1 MKNNSKGLLLAAVA
15 VSFGLASCSDES
27 PWRGSDTEGGI
38 NLEFSSDARVMR
50 QTRADDSVSP
60 FVPAADHFSVSLTK
74 SDGTFTKTWTGVES
88 FNRETAFAIG
98 DYTLAAFYG
107 DAESEGFECPF
118 YKGSAD
124 VHVSPGAVT
133 DATVVAT
140 LANSMVSIRYTDKF
154 NENFSDYSSSVQTE
168 GHDWV
173 VFAKSETRPAY
184 IASSDVKV
192 KVRLTNDAGKTVEV
206 VPAQFTA
213 QPRHHYVVTLDVE
226 ETAGGLAL
234 DVVFDD
240 DVVAETVE
248 ISLTDE
254 LFSAPAPT
262 VTAKGFDAPTPVETF
277 EFAEQAA
284 KPEFHC
290 FAFGGLRQATLNV
303 VSSNDYSPAFGRRV
317 ELVGA
322 DELTQAQLA
331 SEGVDCAGFFRN
343 VDKMGVVNI
352 KGFVESL
359 PAGTYEISL
368 EIEDQ
373 ATRVSEPVKMN
384 LTVKP
389 VTFSLEA
396 PIKADFLGTELTV
409 DVLTNCA
416 DIRNKVTFKVP
427 DGSNRMVP
435 AEIKSVTQVD
445 GTRAEGQVRLRYV
458 LAMSARAQALIDVEA
473 HLRNR
478 VAETKVSMTEPEY
491 TITPDAFARK
501 VVLRIDATDQQ
512 TTKFLRDNLVYYNG
526 DTQIPSSNV
535 AHGADGL
542 ITISSLDPSIQYLQL
557 KAKVAAFVKAVPEFT
572 TEAEAD
578 VPNGTF
584 TASTQTIDIDP
595 INSGGQY
602 SGVAKNPFGAPLKSY
617 YLISSIVRSTPDSW
631 ANVNANTCYTGSQN
645 MNTWFVVPST
655 WEENGQTVL
664 RSVGYSHNGKT
675 PATYEKTGVYYCQNA
690 PSDADLQKAAGELF
704 LGSYSFNGS
713 ESRTDGMAWSSRP
726 ATLSFDYTYAPY
738 NNERGEAYV
747 RIFDASGKVIAH
759 QTIYLAASSTMT
771 TKTVAL
777 TGYPFGVKAAKIE
790 LGFRSTESGVA
801 PAVYIPK
808 GEELKETAVNAGTF
822 TRPGSHPISA
832 NNYRAVATGSKLVI
846 DNVKLGYVD
855 SANALPTARPR
866 RK

>member
-1 MKNNSKGLLLAAVA
+1 
-15 VSFGLASCSDES
+15 
-27 PWRGSDTEGGI
+27 
-38 NLEFSSDARVMR
+38 MR

-60 FVPAADHFSVSLTK
+60 FVPAADQFSVSLTK

-88 FNRETAFAIG
+88 FNRESAFSIG
-98 DYTLAAFYG
+98 DYTVAAFYG

-262 VTAKGFDAPTPVETF
+262 VTAKGFDASAPLEMF
-277 EFAEQAA
+277 EFAEQTA

-303 VSSNDYSPAFGRRV
+303 VSSNGYSPAFGRRV

-331 SEGVDCAGFFRN
+331 SAGVDCAGFFRN
-343 VDKMGVVNI
+343 VDKMGVVNL
-352 KGFVESL
+352 KGFIESL

-373 ATRVSEPVKMN
+373 ATRVSEPVKMDV
-384 LTVKP
+384 TVKP

-396 PIKADFLGTELTV
+396 PIKAEFLGSELTV
-409 DVLTNCA
+409 DVLTNCP
-416 DIRNKVTFKVP
+416 DIRNKVSFKVP
-427 DGSNRMVP
+427 DGNNSMVP
-435 AEIKSVTQVD
+435 AEIKSVSLVD
-445 GTRAEGQVRLRYV
+445 GTRAEGSVRLRYV
-458 LAMSARAQALIDVEA
+458 LAMSSRAQALIDVEG
-473 HLRNR
+473 HLRDR
-478 VAETKVSMTEPEY
+478 VANVQVSMAEPEY
-491 TITPDAFARK
+491 TITPDAYARK
-501 VVLRIDATDQQ
+501 VVLRINAADEKTA
-512 TTKFLRDNLVYYNG
+512 KFLRDNLVYYNG
-526 DTQIPSSNV
+526 DTQIPSSNI

-542 ITISSLDPSIQYLQL
+542 ITISSLNPSIQYLQI

-584 TASTQTIDIDP
+584 TASTQTIDINP
-595 INSGGQY
+595 INTGGQY
-602 SGVAKNPFGAPLKSY
+602 TGTRFNNPKY
-617 YLISSIVRSTPDSW
+617 QLISSIERPTPDGW
-631 ANVNANTCYTGSQN
+631 ANVNERTCYAGSSN
-645 MNTWFVVPST
+645 KNTWYLVPST
-655 WEENGQTVL
+655 WEENGQAVL
-664 RSVGYSHNGKT
+664 RSAGYSHHGKDLGVT
-675 PATYEKTGVYYCQNA
+675 TKTGVYYCQNA

-713 ESRTDGMAWSSRP
+713 ESRTDGMAWTSRP
-726 ATLSFDYTYAPY
+726 ATLSFDYSYTPY

-747 RIFDASGKVIAH
+747 KVLDASGKVIA
-759 QTIYLAASSTMT
+759 QQSLSLTASSNMT
-771 TKTVAL
+771 TRTVTL
-777 TGYPFGVKAAKIE
+777 DGYPFGVKAARIE
-790 LGFRSTESGVA
+790 IGFRSTESGVT
-801 PAVYIPK
+801 PSVYIPK
-808 GEELKETAVNAGTF
+808 GEELKETAAQWDF
-822 TRPGSHPISA
+822 AFPQKHPIPA
-832 NNYRAVATGSKLVI
+832 NQYKAVATGSKLVL
-846 DNVKLGYVD
+846 DNVRFGYVD
-855 SANALPTARPR
+855 NANTLPTARPR

>member
-60 FVPAADHFSVSLTK
+60 FVPAADQFSVSLTK

-88 FNRETAFAIG
+88 FNRESAFSIG
-98 DYTLAAFYG
+98 DYTVAAFYG

-262 VTAKGFDAPTPVETF
+262 VTAKGFDAPTPVEMF
-277 EFAEQAA
+277 EFAEQTA

-303 VSSNDYSPAFGRRV
+303 VSSNGYSPAFGRRV

-343 VDKMGVVNI
+343 VDKMGVVNL
-352 KGFVESL
+352 KGFIESL

-373 ATRVSEPVKMN
+373 ATRVSEPVKMDV
-384 LTVKP
+384 TVKP

-396 PIKADFLGTELTV
+396 PIKAEFLGSELTV
-409 DVLTNCA
+409 DVLTNCP
-416 DIRNKVTFKVP
+416 DIRNKVSFKVP
-427 DGSNRMVP
+427 DGNNSMVP
-435 AEIKSVTQVD
+435 AEIKSVSLVD
-445 GTRAEGQVRLRYV
+445 GTRAEGSVRLRYV
-458 LAMSARAQALIDVEA
+458 LAMSSRAQALIDVEG
-473 HLRNR
+473 HLRDR
-478 VAETKVSMTEPEY
+478 VANVQVSMAEPEY
-491 TITPDAFARK
+491 TITPDAYARK
-501 VVLRIDATDQQ
+501 VVLRINAADEKTA
-512 TTKFLRDNLVYYNG
+512 KFLRDNLVYYNG
-526 DTQIPSSNV
+526 DTQIPSSNI

-542 ITISSLDPSIQYLQL
+542 ITISSLNPSIQYLQI

-584 TASTQTIDIDP
+584 TASTQTIDINP
-595 INSGGQY
+595 INTGGQY
-602 SGVAKNPFGAPLKSY
+602 TGTLFSKPKY
-617 YLISSIVRSTPDSW
+617 QLISSISRSTPDGW
-631 ANVNANTCYTGSQN
+631 ANVNENTCYTGSSN
-645 MNTWFVVPST
+645 KNTWYLVPST
-655 WEENGQTVL
+655 WEENGQSVIL
-664 RSVGYSHNGKT
+664 SVGYSHNGKDVELT
-675 PATYEKTGVYYCQNA
+675 NQTAVYYCKNA
-690 PSDADLQKAAGELF
+690 PADADLQKAAGELF
-704 LGSYSFNGS
+704 LGSYSFNGT
-713 ESRTDGMAWSSRP
+713 ESRVDGIDWATRPSS
-726 ATLSFDYTYAPY
+726 LSFDYSYTSF

-747 RIFDASGKVIAH
+747 KVLDASGKVIA
-759 QTIYLAASSTMT
+759 QQSLSLTASSNMT
-771 TKTVAL
+771 TRTVTL
-777 TGYPFGVKAAKIE
+777 DGYPFGVKAARIE
-790 LGFRSTESGVA
+790 IGFRSTESGVT
-801 PAVYIPK
+801 PSVYIPK
-808 GEELKETAVNAGTF
+808 GEELKETAAQWDF
-822 TRPGSHPISA
+822 AFPQKHPIPA
-832 NNYRAVATGSKLVI
+832 NQYKAVATGSKLVI

-855 SANALPTARPR
+855 SANTLPTARPR
-866 RK
+866 KK

>member
-60 FVPAADHFSVSLTK
+60 FVPAADQFSVSLTK

-88 FNRETAFAIG
+88 FNRESAFSIG
-98 DYTLAAFYG
+98 DYTVAAFYG

-262 VTAKGFDAPTPVETF
+262 VTAKGFDASAPLEMF
-277 EFAEQAA
+277 EFAEQTA

-303 VSSNDYSPAFGRRV
+303 VSSNGYSPAFGRRV
-317 ELVGA
+317 EIVGA

-331 SEGVDCAGFFRN
+331 SAGVDCAGFFRN
-343 VDKMGVVNI
+343 VDKMGVVNL
-352 KGFVESL
+352 KGFIESL

-373 ATRVSEPVKMN
+373 ATRVSEPVKMDV
-384 LTVKP
+384 TVKP

-396 PIKADFLGTELTV
+396 PIKAEFLGSELTV
-409 DVLTNCA
+409 DVLTNCP
-416 DIRNKVTFKVP
+416 DIRNKVSFKVP
-427 DGSNRMVP
+427 DGNNSMVP
-435 AEIKSVTQVD
+435 AEIKSVSLVD
-445 GTRAEGQVRLRYV
+445 GTRAEGSVRLRYV
-458 LAMSARAQALIDVEA
+458 LAMSSRAQALIDVEG
-473 HLRNR
+473 HLRDR
-478 VAETKVSMTEPEY
+478 VANVQVSMAEPEY
-491 TITPDAFARK
+491 TITPDAYARK
-501 VVLRIDATDQQ
+501 VVLRINAADEKTA
-512 TTKFLRDNLVYYNG
+512 KFLRDNLVYYNG
-526 DTQIPSSNV
+526 DTQIPSSNI

-542 ITISSLDPSIQYLQL
+542 ITISSLNPSIQYLQI

-572 TEAEAD
+572 TEAVAD

-584 TASTQTIDIDP
+584 TASTQTINIDP
-595 INSGGQY
+595 INTGGRY
-602 SGVAKNPFGAPLKSY
+602 SGVAKNPFGPAVRAY
-617 YLISSIVRSTPDSW
+617 YLISSIVRSTPDGW
-631 ANVNANTCYTGSQN
+631 ANVNENTCYVGSQN

-655 WEENGQTVL
+655 WEENGQTVV

-675 PATYEKTGVYYCQNA
+675 PSDYEKTGVYYCQNA
-690 PSDADLQKAAGELF
+690 PADADLQKAAGELF

-713 ESRTDGMAWSSRP
+713 ESRTDGMAWTSRP
-726 ATLSFDYTYAPY
+726 ATLSFDYSYTPY

-747 RIFDASGKVIAH
+747 RIFDASGKVIAQ
-759 QTIYLAASSTMT
+759 QTLYLAASSTMT

-808 GEELKETAVNAGTF
+808 GEELKETAVDWKTF
-822 TRPGSHPISA
+822 TDPGSHPISA
-832 NNYRAVATGSKLVI
+832 NNYRAVATGSKLVL
-846 DNVKLGYVD
+846 DNVRFGYVD
-855 SANALPTARPR
+855 SANTLPTARPR

>member
-60 FVPAADHFSVSLTK
+60 FVPAADQFSVSLTK

-88 FNRETAFAIG
+88 FNRESAFAIG
-98 DYTLAAFYG
+98 DYTVAAFYG
-107 DAESEGFECPF
+107 DAESEGFDHPF
-118 YKGSAD
+118 YKGSTD

-133 DATVVAT
+133 DARIVAT
-140 LANSMVSIRYTDKF
+140 LANSMVSVRYTDKF
-154 NENFSDYSSSVQTE
+154 CENFSDYSSSVQTE

-173 VFAKSETRPAY
+173 VFAKTETRPAY

-262 VTAKGFDAPTPVETF
+262 VTAKGFDASAPVEMF
-277 EFAEQAA
+277 EFAEQTA

-303 VSSNDYSPAFGRRV
+303 VSSNGYSPAFGRRV

-322 DELTQAQLA
+322 DDLTQQQLA
-331 SEGVDCAGFFRN
+331 SAGVDCAGFFRN
-343 VDKMGVVNI
+343 VDKMGVVNL
-352 KGFVESL
+352 KGFIESL
-359 PAGTYEISL
+359 PTGTYEISL

-373 ATRVSEPVKMN
+373 ATRVSEPVKMD

-396 PIKADFLGTELTV
+396 PMKAEFLGSELSV
-409 DVLTNCA
+409 DVVTNCA
-416 DIRNKVTFKVP
+416 DIRNKMTFKLP
-427 DGSNRMVP
+427 DGNNRMVP
-435 AEIKSVTQVD
+435 AEIKSVSQVD
-445 GTRAEGQVRLRYV
+445 GTRAEGSVRLRYV
-458 LAMSARAQALIDVEA
+458 LAMSSRAQALIDVEG
-473 HLRNR
+473 HLRDR
-478 VAETKVSMTEPEY
+478 VANVQVSMAEPEY
-491 TITPDAFARK
+491 TITPDAYARK
-501 VVLRIDATDQQ
+501 VVLRINAADEQ
-512 TTKFLRDNLVYYNG
+512 TAKFLRDNLVYYNG
-526 DTQIPSSNV
+526 DTQIPSSNI

-542 ITISSLDPSIQYLQL
+542 ITISSLNPSIQYLQI
-557 KAKVAAFVKAVPEFT
+557 KAKVAAFEKAVPEFT
-572 TEAEAD
+572 TEADAD

-584 TASTQTIDIDP
+584 SASTQTININP
-595 INSGGQY
+595 INTGGQY
-602 SGVAKNPFGAPLKSY
+602 TGVTLTWKKYN
-617 YLISSIVRSTPDSW
+617 LITSIVRSTPDSW
-631 ANVNANTCYTGSQN
+631 ANVNERTCYTGSSN
-645 MNTWFVVPST
+645 KNTWYLVPST
-655 WEENGQTVL
+655 WEENGQTVV
-664 RSVGYSHNGKT
+664 RSVGYSHNGKDLGYT
-675 PATYEKTGVYYCQNA
+675 NKTSVYYCQNA
-690 PSDADLQKAAGELF
+690 PADADLQKAAGELF

-713 ESRTDGMAWSSRP
+713 ESRTDGMAWTSRP
-726 ATLSFDYTYAPY
+726 ATLSFDYSYTPY

-747 RIFDASGKVIAH
+747 RIFDASGKVIAQ
-759 QTIYLAASSTMT
+759 QTLYLAASSSMT

-808 GEELKETAVNAGTF
+808 GEELKETAVGAGTF
-822 TRPGSHPISA
+822 TNPGAHPISA
-832 NNYRAVATGSKLVI
+832 NNYRAVATGSKLVL
-846 DNVKLGYVD
+846 DNVRFGYVD
-855 SANALPTARPR
+855 SANTLPTARPR

>member
-234 DVVFDD
+234 DVVFDE

-303 VSSNDYSPAFGRRV
+303 VSSNGYSPAFGRRV

-343 VDKMGVVNI
+343 VDKMGVVNL
-352 KGFVESL
+352 KGFIESL
-359 PAGTYEISL
+359 PAGSYEISL

-373 ATRVSEPVKMN
+373 ATRVSEPVKMDV
-384 LTVKP
+384 TVKP

-396 PIKADFLGTELTV
+396 PIKAEFLGSELTV
-409 DVLTNCA
+409 DVLTNCP
-416 DIRNKVTFKVP
+416 DIRNKVSFKVP
-427 DGSNRMVP
+427 DVSNRMVP

-478 VAETKVSMTEPEY
+478 VAETQVSMIEPEY
-491 TITPDAFARK
+491 TITPDAYARK
-501 VVLRIDATDQQ
+501 VVLRINAADERTAR
-512 TTKFLRDNLVYYNG
+512 FLRDNLIYYNG
-526 DTQIPSSNV
+526 DTQISSSNV
-535 AHGADGL
+535 SHGADGL
-542 ITISSLDPSIQYLQL
+542 ITISRLTPAIQYMQI
-557 KAKVAAFVKAVPEFT
+557 KAKVAAFEKAVPAFT
-572 TEAEAD
+572 TESETD

-584 TASTQTIDIDP
+584 TASTQTININP
-595 INSGGQY
+595 INTGGQY
-602 SGVAKNPFGAPLKSY
+602 TGTRLSKPKY
-617 YLISSIVRSTPDSW
+617 QLISSIERPTPDGW
-631 ANVNANTCYTGSQN
+631 ANVNERTCYAGSSN
-645 MNTWFVVPST
+645 KNTWYLVPST
-655 WEENGQTVL
+655 WEENGQAVL
-664 RSVGYSHNGKT
+664 RSAGYSHNGKDLGVT
-675 PATYEKTGVYYCQNA
+675 NKTSVYYCQNA
-690 PSDADLQKAAGELF
+690 PADADLQKAAGELF

-713 ESRTDGMAWSSRP
+713 ESRTDGMAWTSRP
-726 ATLSFDYTYAPY
+726 ATLSFDYSYTPY

-747 RIFDASGKVIAH
+747 RIFDASGKVIAQ
-759 QTIYLAASSTMT
+759 QTLYLAASSTMT

-808 GEELKETAVNAGTF
+808 GEELKETAVDWKTF
-822 TRPGSHPISA
+822 TDPGSHPISA
-832 NNYRAVATGSKLVI
+832 NNYRAVATGSKLVL
-846 DNVKLGYVD
+846 DNVRLGYVD

>member
-1 MKNNSKGLLLAAVA
+1 MKNNSKGLLLAAVV

-60 FVPAADHFSVSLTK
+60 FVPAADQFSVSLTK

-88 FNRETAFAIG
+88 FNRESAFSIG
-98 DYTLAAFYG
+98 DYTVAAFYG

-262 VTAKGFDAPTPVETF
+262 VTAKGFDASAPLEMF
-277 EFAEQAA
+277 EFAEQTA

-303 VSSNDYSPAFGRRV
+303 VSSNGYSPAFGRRV

-331 SEGVDCAGFFRN
+331 SAGVDCAGFFRN
-343 VDKMGVVNI
+343 VDKMGVVNL
-352 KGFVESL
+352 KGFIESL

-373 ATRVSEPVKMN
+373 ATRVSEPVKMDV
-384 LTVKP
+384 TVKP

-396 PIKADFLGTELTV
+396 PIKAEFLGSELTV
-409 DVLTNCA
+409 DVLTNCP
-416 DIRNKVTFKVP
+416 DIRNKVSFKVP
-427 DGSNRMVP
+427 DGNNSMVP
-435 AEIKSVTQVD
+435 AEIKSVSLVD
-445 GTRAEGQVRLRYV
+445 GTRAEGSVRLRYV
-458 LAMSARAQALIDVEA
+458 LAMSSRAQALIDVEG
-473 HLRNR
+473 HLRDR
-478 VAETKVSMTEPEY
+478 VANVQVSMAEPEY
-491 TITPDAFARK
+491 TITPDAYARK
-501 VVLRIDATDQQ
+501 VVLRINAADEKTA
-512 TTKFLRDNLVYYNG
+512 KFLRDNLVYYNG
-526 DTQIPSSNV
+526 DTQIPSSNI

-542 ITISSLDPSIQYLQL
+542 ITISSLNPSIQYLQI

-584 TASTQTIDIDP
+584 TASTQTIDINP
-595 INSGGQY
+595 INTGGQY
-602 SGVAKNPFGAPLKSY
+602 TGTRFNNPKY
-617 YLISSIVRSTPDSW
+617 QLISSIERPTPDGW
-631 ANVNANTCYTGSQN
+631 ANVNERTCYAGSSN
-645 MNTWFVVPST
+645 KNTWYLVPST
-655 WEENGQTVL
+655 WEENGQAVL
-664 RSVGYSHNGKT
+664 RSAGYSHHGKDLGVT
-675 PATYEKTGVYYCQNA
+675 TKTGVYYCQNA

-713 ESRTDGMAWSSRP
+713 ESRTDGMAWTSRP
-726 ATLSFDYTYAPY
+726 ATLSFDYSYTPY

-747 RIFDASGKVIAH
+747 KVLDASGKVIA
-759 QTIYLAASSTMT
+759 QQSLSLTASSNMT
-771 TKTVAL
+771 TRTVTL
-777 TGYPFGVKAAKIE
+777 DGYPFGVKAARIE
-790 LGFRSTESGVA
+790 IGFRSTESGVT
-801 PAVYIPK
+801 PSVYIPK
-808 GEELKETAVNAGTF
+808 GEELKETAAQWDF
-822 TRPGSHPISA
+822 AFPQKHPIPA
-832 NNYRAVATGSKLVI
+832 NQYKAVATGSKLVL
-846 DNVKLGYVD
+846 DNVRFGYVD
-855 SANALPTARPR
+855 NANTLPTARPR